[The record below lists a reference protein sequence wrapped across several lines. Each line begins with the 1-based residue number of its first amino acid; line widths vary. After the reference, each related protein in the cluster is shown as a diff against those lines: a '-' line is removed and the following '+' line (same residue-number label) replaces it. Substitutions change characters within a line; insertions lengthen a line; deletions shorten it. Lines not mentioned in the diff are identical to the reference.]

1 MAIDPRISLAVQAPD
16 IMTALTGGLRAGEQ
30 IRNAGVRDQL
40 LNQQAQV
47 NQMNIAN
54 AQGAHM
60 NKLAQALSSVPA
72 QDRAAVL
79 AQQMPYLEQLGID
92 PAQMLSGDLTDQ
104 GVQELFQATLP
115 FAQME
120 QETAQRSQVGQ
131 VSPKDYTAQSIAEFQ
146 KSGDYGVL
154 ERYQPVTLRDIN
166 GVTYAVSGGKLYTP
180 EYRPDGSVTT
190 GALVDESEVT
200 GGGAQQAIMGGDII
214 PQQLTPEAQL
224 EQQKAAEVGK
234 VTAVEEAKVKVRAEE
249 QAQIKETALRDDY
262 LKQGRAA
269 IDALP
274 NIDRM
279 VDLNDKVMTGGITA
293 AIKFGTDL
301 LGTTP
306 ADIGEY
312 NRRSSELVLSTIRQL
327 GANPTEGERAF
338 LDRIQPGVG
347 QSNEVNS
354 AILKDLKLIAKRQ
367 VERAD
372 MLIKNKGMT
381 VDEAIRKQGAFKSD
395 LRIDDG
401 QGVQDFVNPDGSL
414 DNESYI
420 NSLF

>member
-60 NKLAQALSSVPA
+60 NKLAQALGSVPA

-120 QETAQRSQVGQ
+120 EASEQNKVGI
-131 VSPKDYTAQSIAEFQ
+131 VSPKDFTAPSIAKFQ
-146 KSGDYGVL
+146 VTGDYSDLV
-154 ERYQPVTLRDIN
+154 RYQPVTLRDIN

-200 GGGAQQAIMGGDII
+200 GGGTQVQDVADVETQQ
-214 PQQLTPEAQL
+214 PQQLTPEAQRQTQI
-224 EQQKAAEVGK
+224 EQKAAEAQ
-234 VTAVEEAKVKVRAEE
+234 AVAEAKQDVALADPEKVE
-249 QAQIKETALRDDY
+249 QNIKGIEMTMNTINSIDSMLADENLGSVTGQFGKLPTVRTSTEGLLATANQLSALLTMENRDM
-262 LKQGRAA
+262 LTGV
-269 IDALP
+269 LS
-274 NIDRM
+274 DR
-279 VDLNDKVMTGGITA
+279 
-293 AIKFGTDL
+293 
-301 LGTTP
+301 
-306 ADIGEY
+306 DIGLLATLGSDLGMVLDDMGNVARFKGSYESTVRKMNKLKNHLVSGL
-312 NRRSSELVLSTIRQL
+312 NRSGIYVDGQTSS
-327 GANPTEGERAF
+327 NPTTGE
-338 LDRIQPGVG
+338 
-347 QSNEVNS
+347 
-354 AILKDLKLIAKRQ
+354 KLIYLNGEWVAQ
-367 VERAD
+367 
-372 MLIKNKGMT
+372 
-381 VDEAIRKQGAFKSD
+381 
-395 LRIDDG
+395 
-401 QGVQDFVNPDGSL
+401 
-414 DNESYI
+414 
-420 NSLF
+420 